1 LMTTMSRPAS
11 CCEWCRNDS
20 RIILLMRFRAVA
32 LRQCF
37 FEMARPSLAISSLL
51 SRQSTVNNLSR
62 LRVAFLNT
70 RPKAAALSSRFV
82 FWNRYALLLLVR
94 LGLCFVVVTAV
105 FCYGVSCAR
114 PFARRR
120 FSTRR
125 PAFVAIR
132 ARKPW
137 VRARLI
143 LLGWNVRFMT
153 YTWIINRRVWSG
165 FSEGRQG
172 YSDAQTVSIDGCK
185 PWNFSIDCPVFLLSY
200 TCGLTRWYFGSFGEF
215 LVC

>member
-1 LMTTMSRPAS
+1 MITTMSRPANCS
-11 CCEWCRNDS
+11 GCCRNDS
-20 RIILLMRFRAVA
+20 RMTLLMRFRAVA

-37 FEMARPSLAISSLL
+37 FEMARPSLAISSSLC
-51 SRQSTVNNLSR
+51 RQSTVNNLSR

-70 RPKAAALSSRFV
+70 RPKAAALSKRFG
-82 FWNRYALLLLVR
+82 FWNRHALLLVR
-94 LGLCFVVVTAV
+94 LGFCFVVVTAV

-120 FSTRR
+120 FNTRR
-125 PAFVAIR
+125 PALVAIR

-153 YTWIINRRVWSG
+153 ITWIINRRNSTG

-172 YSDAQTVSIDGCK
+172 YSDA
-185 PWNFSIDCPVFLLSY
+185 
-200 TCGLTRWYFGSFGEF
+200 
-215 LVC
+215 